1 MRIRNKIHLF
11 STIFLFIIL
20 LLING
25 TIYYLFNKVTTEG
38 ELDRLTNQTE
48 TVAAALKEEQ
58 VDPRTLLPAFIP
70 NDGMIR
76 IINQDSKAVLIQA
89 KTDELRKSEAKFQ
102 SSQSAYL
109 REIGVASY
117 AVVLIPIIWTNGE
130 IVTLEVTE
138 SLAGVQANLEILRT
152 ILLLATLLAILPAFL
167 SARVLSKLILRPIER
182 LTATME
188 EIQRKK
194 TFKHIELEDQSKDE
208 LHKMGTTFNNMVD
221 ILKENSE
228 KQQSF
233 VSNASHELRTPLT
246 IIESYSSLL
255 KRWGTKKPEVFD
267 ESVEAIHSEAT
278 RMGNL
283 TEQLLILARNEND
296 WDIDWKTIEMVSLCK
311 EVAKSFQQAYNR
323 KVNVVHELP
332 EVSAAG
338 DEQKLKQVLF
348 ILLDNAKKFS
358 TREIDVIVGYDQ
370 GQPAITV
377 KDYGIGIPKE
387 DVARVF
393 DRFFRIDKAR
403 SRKTGGSGLG
413 LSIAKEII
421 DAHDGTIGLESEEG
435 HGTSITIQL
444 NKSID
449 FI

>member
-1 MRIRNKIHLF
+1 MSIRNKIHLF

-25 TIYYLFNKVTTEG
+25 TIYYFFNKVTTEG

-48 TVAAALKEEQ
+48 TIASALKEEQ
-58 VDPRTLLPAFIP
+58 VAPRTLLPAFIP

-76 IINQDSKAVLIQA
+76 IINHDSKAVLTQA
-89 KTDELRKSEAKFQ
+89 KTNELRKSEAKFQ
-102 SSQSAYL
+102 SSQSAEVH
-109 REIGVASY
+109 EIAGASY
-117 AVVLIPIIWTNGE
+117 AVVSIPIIWTNGE

-138 SLAGVQANLEILRT
+138 SLVGVQANLEILST

-167 SARVLSKLILRPIER
+167 SARVLSDLILRPIER

-188 EIQRKK
+188 EIQLKK

-208 LHKMGTTFNNMVD
+208 LNKMGTTFNSMVD
-221 ILKENSE
+221 ILQENSE

-233 VSNASHELRTPLT
+233 ISNASHELRTPLT
-246 IIESYSSLL
+246 IIESYASLL

-267 ESVEAIHSEAT
+267 ESVEAIHSESI
-278 RMGNL
+278 RMRNL
-283 TEQLLILARNEND
+283 TEQLLLLARNEND
-296 WDIDWKTIEMVSLCK
+296 WNIDWKTVNLVVVCE
-311 EVAKSFQQAYNR
+311 EVAKSFRQAYER
-323 KVNVVHELP
+323 KVNVVYEQY
-332 EVSAAG
+332 EVWAAG

-358 TREIDVIVGYDQ
+358 DREIDVIVRYDQ
-370 GQPAITV
+370 GHPAITV

-387 DVARVF
+387 DVAKVF
-393 DRFFRIDKAR
+393 DRFFRVDKAR

-413 LSIAKEII
+413 LSIAQEII
-421 DAHDGTIGLESEEG
+421 AAHEGTIDLDSEEG
-435 HGTSITIQL
+435 DGTSITIQL
-444 NKSID
+444 KKSFD